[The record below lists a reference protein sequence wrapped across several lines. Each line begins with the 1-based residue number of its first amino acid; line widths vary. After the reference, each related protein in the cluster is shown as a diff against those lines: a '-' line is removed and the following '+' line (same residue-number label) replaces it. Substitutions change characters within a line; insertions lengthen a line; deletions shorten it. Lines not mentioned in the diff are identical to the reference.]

1 MKLLLFIKTLKPKRF
16 VKNVKVEM
24 LPLFYDEKGKLK
36 KKREEKNKFLKHL
49 NLL

>member
-24 LPLFYDEKGKLK
+24 LPLFYDEKGKFK
-36 KKREEKNKFLKHL
+36 KNMRKRNF
-49 NLL
+49 